1 MTHEERNRRTR
12 PRIMAAARQEF
23 GENGYDAASVN
34 TICAAEG
41 LSKGLLYH
49 HFQDKDAL
57 YLTCVQECFQHLL
70 TYMEQQLPPSLGD
83 DIDQG
88 LALYF
93 QIRLAF
99 FQQYPDER
107 KLFFRAMLMPPK
119 HLSEALAEL
128 RRPFDVF
135 NRRILASILKHA
147 VLRPGITIE
156 DVSELELMVQN
167 YANSRPVMYDTAL
180 EDVAAHEAMCLQW
193 IKLLLYGVIQTSS

>member
-1 MTHEERNRRTR
+1 MKQEEKTKRTR
-12 PRIMAAARQEF
+12 ERILEAALTEF
-23 GENGYDAASVN
+23 GTKRYEAASISS
-34 TICAAEG
+34 ICSENH

-49 HFQDKDAL
+49 HFQDKDTL

-70 TYMEQQLPPSLGD
+70 TYMEQQLPLSLGD

-107 KLFFRAMLMPPK
+107 KLFFRAMLTPPR

-135 NRRILASILKHA
+135 NCRILASILKNA
-147 VLRPGITIE
+147 VLRPGITIQE
-156 DVSELELMVQN
+156 VAELELMLQN

>member
-12 PRIMAAARQEF
+12 ARIMAAARQEF

-34 TICAAEG
+34 AICAAEG

-49 HFQDKDAL
+49 HFQDKDTL

-70 TYMEQQLPPSLGD
+70 TYMEQQLPLSLGD

-107 KLFFRAMLMPPK
+107 KLFFRAMLTPPR

-135 NRRILASILKHA
+135 NCRILASILKNA
-147 VLRPGITIE
+147 VLRPGITIQE
-156 DVSELELMVQN
+156 VAELELMLQN